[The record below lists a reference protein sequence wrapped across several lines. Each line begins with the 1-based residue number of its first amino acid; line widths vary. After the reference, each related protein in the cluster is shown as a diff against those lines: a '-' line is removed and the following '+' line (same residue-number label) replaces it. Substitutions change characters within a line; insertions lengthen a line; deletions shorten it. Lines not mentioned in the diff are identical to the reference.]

1 MKWHLNVNWKGNV
14 QVCGMTYRHGSA
26 VLPHCYQFSLQQV
39 ISLINV
45 NFNNNYY
52 NSIRSRAQVVGMS
65 K

>member
-52 NSIRSRAQVVGMS
+52 NSVY
-65 K
+65 